1 MLVLARKLNESI
13 MIGDEVEV
21 VIIDIKGDQ
30 VKLGIR
36 APKNVTVHR
45 KEIYQD
51 IKQENIAAI
60 SSEFK
65 PGDLRELSD
74 FFMKEKEGKKREEKE
89 KEDKEGNKK

>member
-13 MIGDEVEV
+13 MIGDDVEV
-21 VIIDIKGDQ
+21 VVIDIKGDQ

-65 PGDLRELSD
+65 PDDLRELSD
-74 FFMKEKEGKKREEKE
+74 FFRKEKEGKKPEGKDREKKE
-89 KEDKEGNKK
+89 K

>member
-21 VIIDIKGDQ
+21 VVIDIKGDQ

-65 PGDLRELSD
+65 PDDLRELSD
-74 FFMKEKEGKKREEKE
+74 FFMKEKEGEKTEKKDKE
-89 KEDKEGNKK
+89 EDKKK